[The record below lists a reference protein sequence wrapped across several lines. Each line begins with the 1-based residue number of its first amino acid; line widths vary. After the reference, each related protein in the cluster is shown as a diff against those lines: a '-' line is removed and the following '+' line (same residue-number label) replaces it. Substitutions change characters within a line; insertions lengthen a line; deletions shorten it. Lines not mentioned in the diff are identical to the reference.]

1 MMKIDIKHRKT
12 KPMKVYSKRT
22 SLMVILPL
30 LMLFTMISCDDEL
43 EVRPESFIS
52 SDSFYKNE
60 EEVNLAVISIY
71 NSLYEMMDL
80 EWNVTEIRSDNTF
93 FRPDGT
99 PDSDIDRFT
108 LDRFTLT
115 ATNRLSSGY
124 YRASYSTIAL
134 SNKVLENL
142 EAVEDT
148 ETRNQF
154 EGEARFLRAHAYFN
168 LVRLFGPLVIV
179 DQSVSGEEALEL
191 DRSPETEVYDF
202 IIEDLKIARDNLPE
216 TYESSQEGRVTK
228 WAAQGILAKVFLT
241 LEDYESSKREL
252 DAIINQGPFEL
263 LENYENIFDVDNE
276 YNSEIIFAV
285 RYQSG
290 SVGLGAPFA
299 NYFAPLQTGDLIVKG
314 DGRSYNVPTNSI
326 SEAYPV
332 NGERK
337 EASMADFW
345 LNSNEE
351 PEYDRHV
358 IKYNSDFNV
367 YNDSGNDWP
376 ILRYADVILMMSK
389 ATLETEGIAPSL
401 ELVNKIRERADATPF
416 TTADINSTFQMKL
429 AIEKE
434 RRLEFAF
441 ENQRWFDLV
450 RTERAV
456 TVINQHFANEFVY
469 NNPGS
474 PEKGAEPIQE
484 WQLLLPIPQYEIDLN
499 PNIAQNIGY

>member
-1 MMKIDIKHRKT
+1 M
-12 KPMKVYSKRT
+12 KPMRVYTKKANLMAIL
-22 SLMVILPL
+22 SLLV
-30 LMLFTMISCDDEL
+30 LFTMNSCNDEL
-43 EVRPESFIS
+43 DVRPESFIS
-52 SDSFYKNE
+52 SDSFYNNK
-60 EEVNLAVISIY
+60 EEVNLAVIAIY

-80 EWNVTEIRSDNTF
+80 EWNVTELRSDNTF

-115 ATNRLSSGY
+115 PTNRFVSGY
-124 YRASYSTIAL
+124 YRACYSTIAL
-134 SNKVLENL
+134 SNRVLENL
-142 EAVEDT
+142 DAVEDSLA
-148 ETRNQF
+148 RNQF

-168 LVRLFGPLVIV
+168 LVRLYGPLVIV
-179 DQSVSGEEALEL
+179 DKSVSGDEVLKL
-191 DRSPETEVYDF
+191 DRSPENEVYDF
-202 IIEDLKIARDNLPE
+202 IIEDLEIAKENLPE
-216 TYESSQEGRVTK
+216 AFEESQTGRATK

-241 LEDYESSKREL
+241 LKDYQSAKTEL
-252 DAIINQGPFEL
+252 QDIINEGPFEL
-263 LENYENIFDVDNE
+263 LGNYEDIFDVDNE

-326 SEAYPV
+326 SEAYPGD
-332 NGERK
+332 GERK
-337 EASMADFW
+337 GASMADFW

-351 PEYDRHV
+351 PEYDKF
-358 IKYNSDFNV
+358 ITKYNSNFNV
-367 YNDSGNDWP
+367 YNDAGNDWP
-376 ILRYADVILMMSK
+376 ILRYADIILMMSK
-389 ATLETEGIAPSL
+389 VSLETEGISQSL
-401 ELVNKIRERADATPF
+401 ELVNKVRERADATPY
-416 TTADINSTFQMKL
+416 TAEDINSSFEMKL

-450 RTERAV
+450 RTNRAV
-456 TVINQHFANEFVY
+456 TVMNQHFANEFIY
-469 NNPGS
+469 NDPQS
-474 PEKGAEPIQE
+474 PEKGAEAIQE